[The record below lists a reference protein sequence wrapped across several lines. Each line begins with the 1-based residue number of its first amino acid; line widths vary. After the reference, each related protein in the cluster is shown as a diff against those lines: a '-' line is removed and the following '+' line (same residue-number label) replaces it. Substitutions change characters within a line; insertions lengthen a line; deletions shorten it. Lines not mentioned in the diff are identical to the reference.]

1 MKMKYVLLEYDYT
14 TYCQGTADH
23 NTGTALIHCPKD
35 ATFSE
40 VRSTLINTRQISG
53 EYEIDIKSVK
63 NATIEW

>member
-23 NTGTALIHCPKD
+23 NSGMMLIHCPKD
-35 ATFSE
+35 ATFE
-40 VRSTLINTRQISG
+40 DVRSTLMHSRHKIG
-53 EYEIDIKSVK
+53 EYEIDWNSVM

>member
-23 NTGTALIHCPKD
+23 NSGMMLVHCPKD
-35 ATFSE
+35 ATFIE
-40 VRSTLINTRQISG
+40 VRAALMNLRHVKG
-53 EYEIDIKSVK
+53 EYEIDIKSVS